1 MDMLPISKR
10 VYAQTIPNANVPI
23 MMSQAMGPSI
33 RQQNKEYLLKVILN
47 QLGLTDE
54 DLEKEPHIIKSIVRD
69 SNIDKVLEENNLPN
83 QLEIPFS
90 A

>member
-1 MDMLPISKR
+1 MLPISKR
-10 VYAQTIPNANVPI
+10 VYDQTIPKANVPI